1 MMATWISVKDFFRD
15 DGPYWSGSIAFY
27 TVLSSLPLALL
38 LVLAASLAVDSDS
51 AVELVS
57 GIAGDLLPQGE
68 ARIRE
73 IVEASYNGRG
83 VAGFFSILVLLWSG
97 GHVFGAISRAL
108 NVAYN
113 VPARRPIW
121 SQMLMQFAMLAV
133 VGTLLLVLAASLAV
147 DSDSAVELVSG
158 IAGDL
163 LPQGEARIREIVE
176 ASYNGR
182 GVAGFFSIL
191 VLLWSGGHVFGAISR
206 ALNVAYNVP
215 ARRPIWSQMLMQFA
229 MLAVVGTLLILGLL
243 SRTLIDVIWTI
254 RDIGEDERTAAY
266 SILRNG
272 LPFLFT
278 VLAFFLVYRFV
289 PQRKPEW
296 KTAAVGAV
304 LASLAFFIARDVF
317 LLYQTMTGGFDRVY
331 GPITLLVAL
340 LFWIWIAGVILLV
353 GGQLVAHY
361 QEILVDGE
369 APEAVEARHV
379 DAKMLRTRP
388 EG

>member
-1 MMATWISVKDFFRD
+1 MAETTSEAAPQGKDDEPRRPDEPSFGKRLMMATWISVKDFFRD

-27 TVLSSLPLALL
+27 TLLSSLPLALL

-97 GHVFGAISRAL
+97 GHVFGA
-108 NVAYN
+108 V
-113 VPARRPIW
+113 
-121 SQMLMQFAMLAV
+121 
-133 VGTLLLVLAASLAV
+133 
-147 DSDSAVELVSG
+147 
-158 IAGDL
+158 
-163 LPQGEARIREIVE
+163 
-176 ASYNGR
+176 
-182 GVAGFFSIL
+182 
-191 VLLWSGGHVFGAISR
+191 SR

-304 LASLAFFIARDVF
+304 LASLAFFIARDLF

-388 EG
+388 QG